1 MMGLPLRGSPMNK
14 LMQALSRWFGS
25 GVGHAF
31 GNPLEEKQQQPPKV
45 GVQPFSGIPYKA

>member
-1 MMGLPLRGSPMNK
+1 MMGLPLRGS
-14 LMQALSRWFGS
+14 
-25 GVGHAF
+25 VGHAF